1 MSWQPNATV
10 AVAKRRARMLQVAR
24 QHFLERNV
32 LEVCTPSL
40 TGRTV
45 TDPNIESL
53 VVADGDRRCYLHT
66 SPEYF
71 MKRLLAAGYPDMY
84 QIGAVFRGGE
94 KGRRHLPEF
103 TMIEWYRLGLGLHE
117 IIGDTVDLVSA
128 MVLPVAAADVVS
140 YQQAFASA
148 LAIDPLSASAI
159 EVADVLDADDN
170 LRRSMDNDL
179 DAWLD
184 LAMATAVAASFAP
197 DRLTAVFHYP
207 ASQASLARLSP
218 HDERVAERFELY
230 CGSLELANGFVELA
244 DADEQLRRFERDREE
259 RRAAGKALPAID
271 DEFIAALRCGLPPC
285 AGVALGFDRLLM
297 IDRGLNDIHEV
308 ITFTPGIA
316 DDD

>member
-1 MSWQPNATV
+1 
-10 AVAKRRARMLQVAR
+10 MLQVAR
-24 QHFLERNV
+24 QHFLERDV
-32 LEVCTPSL
+32 LEVCTPAL

-53 VVADGDRRCYLHT
+53 AVGEGDSRCYLHT

-117 IIGDTVDLVSA
+117 IIEDTLDLVSA
-128 MVLPVAAADVVS
+128 MVPAVAATDVIS

-148 LAIDPLSASAI
+148 LAIDPLTASAT
-159 EVADVLDADDN
+159 EVAAVLDADEH
-170 LRRSMDNDL
+170 LRRSVGDDL
-179 DAWLD
+179 DDWLD
-184 LAMATAVAASFAP
+184 LAMASAVAASFAP
-197 DRLTAVFHYP
+197 DRWTAVFHYP

-218 HDERVAERFELY
+218 DDARVAERFELY
-230 CGSLELANGFVELA
+230 CGALELANGFVELA
-244 DADEQLRRFERDREE
+244 DADEQLARFEKDREQW
-259 RRAAGKALPAID
+259 RAAGKALPGID
-271 DEFIAALRCGLPPC
+271 DELIAALRCGLPPC

-297 IDRGLNDIHEV
+297 IETGLDDIHKV
-308 ITFTPGIA
+308 ITFTPGTSH
-316 DDD
+316 DN